1 MANSRAFISFDPF
14 INSRLRKAPNYVPQ
28 STTTMQSLLVVGV
41 AIACIPLSAI
51 LVFMNYL
58 YISLSDRNELRRRPH
73 EQADLGS
80 KTVLLSGIN
89 TSQGL
94 RLARAF
100 HENGHRV
107 VGADYEPGAIPTHAR
122 FSRALYS
129 FHRLPIE
136 SVETQALAYIRTLVR
151 LIKEEH
157 VDLWINCTS
166 GADPSVEGQAKTVIE
181 KATHCRCFALRMN
194 DLPHFSSQEAFLTLV
209 RSMGLSVPEL
219 HQVKSRDEVHSVL
232 NKTRGTRRYMLYSP
246 GKVGV
251 EVTSVRTMLPRRT
264 LSQTYQT
271 LSLVPMK
278 KASSESWRLEQ
289 ITDGMPRYS
298 TFAVIVRGS
307 VAAFS
312 ASRRTDTGYIEA
324 VDPGS
329 ALFRSLLRILQ
340 TFADKQGDDFT
351 THMGIDFCVDEL
363 VTDTGTVQNILL
375 VQASPDSL
383 AGALLFQGAEA
394 SAQICRAYLSC
405 LLESIENRNG
415 HVQPA
420 LSALQQP
427 SHPEAATP
435 GTLSSGVY
443 CFGQVLLKLGYE
455 PLMKLITL
463 QVGVADL
470 LRSWL
475 SLLQHLSLWQ
485 DEIFN
490 FQDPLPFWWS
500 YQVYIP
506 LRLLI
511 GMAGKAQTEKSKGI
525 IETDKSNGTK
535 QDAVDDAL

>member
-1 MANSRAFISFDPF
+1 MSVNQY
-14 INSRLRKAPNYVPQ
+14 INSRLSKAPNYVPQ
-28 STTTMQSLLVVGV
+28 STTMQSLLVVGL
-41 AIACIPLSAI
+41 AIACIPLSAV
-51 LVFMNYL
+51 LVLMEYL
-58 YISLSDRNELRRRPH
+58 YISLSDRNKLRRWPH
-73 EQADLGS
+73 EQAELGS

-89 TSQGL
+89 TPQGL

-122 FSRALYS
+122 FSRALHKFY
-129 FHRLPIE
+129 RLPVE
-136 SVETQALAYIRTLVR
+136 SGEKQALAYIRILANI
-151 LIKEEH
+151 IKEEH
-157 VDLWINCTS
+157 VDLWINCIS
-166 GADPSVEGQAKTVIE
+166 GADPSVEGQARTVIE

-194 DLPHFSSQEAFLTLV
+194 DLPHFSSQEAFLTLA

-246 GKVGV
+246 GKAGV

-278 KASSESWRLEQ
+278 KTSTESWRLEQ

-312 ASRRTDTGYIEA
+312 ASHKTDTGYIEA
-324 VDPGS
+324 VNPGS
-329 ALFRSLLRILQ
+329 ALFRSLLRIVQ

-405 LLESIENRNG
+405 LSVAIENSNG

-435 GTLSSGVY
+435 GTLSSCVY

-455 PLMKLITL
+455 PLFKLITL
-463 QVGVADL
+463 QIGVVDL

-475 SLLQHLSLWQ
+475 SLLQHLFLCQ
-485 DEIFN
+485 DEIFS

-506 LRLLI
+506 LRLLVARKAEI
-511 GMAGKAQTEKSKGI
+511 GKGNGI

-535 QDAVDDAL
+535 QDAVDEHLLNGKEVAGT

>member
-1 MANSRAFISFDPF
+1 MSFNQF

-28 STTTMQSLLVVGV
+28 STTMQSLFVVGL
-41 AIACIPLSAI
+41 AIACIPLSAV

-58 YISLSDRNELRRRPH
+58 YISLSDRNNFRRRPH
-73 EQADLGS
+73 EQAELGS

-89 TSQGL
+89 TPQGL

-107 VGADYEPGAIPTHAR
+107 VGADYEPGGILTHAR
-122 FSRALYS
+122 FSRALRS

-136 SVETQALAYIRTLVR
+136 SGETQALAYIRTLVR
-151 LIKEEH
+151 IIKEEH

-166 GADPSVEGQAKTVIE
+166 GADPSVEGQTRTVIE

-194 DLPHFSSQEAFLTLV
+194 DIPHFSSQETFLTLV

-246 GKVGV
+246 GKAGV

-278 KASSESWRLEQ
+278 KASTESWRLEQ

-329 ALFRSLLRILQ
+329 ALFRSFLRIVQ

-351 THMGIDFCVDEL
+351 THVGIDFCVDEQI
-363 VTDTGTVQNILL
+363 TDTGTVQNILL

-383 AGALLFQGAEA
+383 AGVLLFQGAEA

-405 LLESIENRNG
+405 LSESIENSNG
-415 HVQPA
+415 DIRP
-420 LSALQQP
+420 ALQQP
-427 SHPEAATP
+427 SYPAAVTP

-455 PLMKLITL
+455 PLFKLITL
-463 QVGVADL
+463 QIGVVDL

-475 SLLQHLSLWQ
+475 SLLQLLSLWQ
-485 DEIFN
+485 DEIFS

-506 LRLLI
+506 LRLLV
-511 GMAGKAQTEKSKGI
+511 ARKAETGKGNGI

-535 QDAVDDAL
+535 QDGVDEHFSNGKEVAGT